1 MSHKLLSLRRL
12 ASSAVQSHSN
22 MKIAIIGQSVFASSV
37 YQLLQKNGHEIVG
50 VFTIP
55 DVNNREDPLASVAR
69 NDGVPVF
76 KFKVWRSKGIRS
88 IFILARS
95 FYSDS

>member
-1 MSHKLLSLRRL
+1 
-12 ASSAVQSHSN
+12 

-37 YQLLQKNGHEIVG
+37 YQLLKSDGHEIVG

-55 DVNNREDPLASVAR
+55 DNNNREDPLASVAR

-76 KFKVWRSKGIRS
+76 KFPRWRLKGI
-88 IFILARS
+88 S
-95 FYSDS
+95 FLSMLKNS

>member
-1 MSHKLLSLRRL
+1 
-12 ASSAVQSHSN
+12 

-37 YQLLQKNGHEIVG
+37 YQLLQSDGHEIVG

-55 DVNNREDPLASVAR
+55 DNNNREDPLASVAR

-76 KFKVWRSKGIRS
+76 KFPRWRLKGI
-88 IFILARS
+88 S
-95 FYSDS
+95 FYLCLKKL